1 MQYIFTVKKVDSLM
15 DCRYCHHSLDKHGYE
30 LDFGKMP
37 MTPNAIE
44 QGVLLNNGSF
54 YEYEFKIVN
63 CNNCGLIQQY
73 NAPDPNI
80 LYFRFKNEIVGEK
93 WKRHFQEFMKFIL
106 NNYKKSFTVLEVGA
120 GDLSL
125 ANMLIENG
133 VSDLTVVEKNI
144 DEKNVNP
151 LITIIFSYLEEAS
164 FPKKFDIIYSSH
176 VFEHVT
182 SIQQH
187 VKKISEILNPGGK
200 FIFSLPNFKKWI
212 ENFNLNAFSQE
223 HVIYPLINNIETI
236 LSKYNLKINK
246 IIEFEDHSLFIE
258 SEIGN
263 YEYELKNNHEIT
275 EKLLASFKNNLE
287 KFGQF
292 INKNVSDVDKIY
304 IFGGNSSS
312 QILLRNFLK
321 NKNIICILDNAK
333 IKEDKHLYG
342 FNYVVKRPD
351 VIKNESDQKAVVL
364 IFTGTYVDEIKKQI
378 TDINQNIKTI
388 TMTDFRNE
396 LPNLMS

>member
-1 MQYIFTVKKVDSLM
+1 M
-15 DCRYCHHSLDKHGYE
+15 DCRYCNYSLDKHGQE

-63 CNNCGLIQQY
+63 CSNCGLIQQY
-73 NAPDPNI
+73 SEPDPNI

-106 NNYKKSFTVLEVGA
+106 DNYKKNFTVLEVGA

-125 ANMLIENG
+125 ANMLKENG
-133 VSDLTVVEKNI
+133 VDDLTIVEKNI

-151 LITIIFSYLEEAS
+151 LITIIFSYLEEENFS
-164 FPKKFDIIYSSH
+164 KKFDIVYSSH

-187 VKKISEILNPGGK
+187 IKKISEILNPGGK

-246 IIEFEDHSLFIE
+246 IVEFEDHSLFIE
-258 SEIGN
+258 SEISKN
-263 YEYELKNNHEIT
+263 AYELKDNYKIT
-275 EKLLASFKNNLE
+275 EELLIGFKNNLE
-287 KFGQF
+287 RFEEF
-292 INKNVSDVDKIY
+292 INKNVSDSDRVY
-304 IFGGNSSS
+304 VFGGNSSS
-312 QILLRNFLK
+312 QILLKNFLK
-321 NKNIICILDNAK
+321 NKNITCVLDNAK
-333 IKEDKHLYG
+333 IKENKYLYG
-342 FNYVVKRPD
+342 FNYVVKNPD
-351 VIKNESDQKAVVL
+351 VIKNEFDEKAIVL
-364 IFTGTYVDEIKKQI
+364 IFTGTYVDEINRQI
-378 TDINQNIKTI
+378 IGINQNIRTL
-388 TMTDFRNE
+388 TMTDFKNE
-396 LPNLMS
+396 LLN